1 VAYIRSLQG
10 LDTLEV
16 SDEERAGVNVIA
28 RALEEPLRRIAENGG
43 LDGSIV
49 LNTVRASSEKNFGF
63 NAATGVYEDLVLAG
77 VIDPAKVAR
86 VALRNAASIAALLLT
101 TAAMIAQHTTGQ
113 RSSADSQPGMG
124 GMGM

>member
-1 VAYIRSLQG
+1 
-10 LDTLEV
+10 
-16 SDEERAGVNVIA
+16 VNVIA

-63 NAATGVYEDLVLAG
+63 NAATGVYEDLVVAG

-86 VALRNAASIAALLLT
+86 VALRNAASISALLLT
-101 TAAMIAQHTTGQ
+101 TAAMIATHTAGQ